1 MGPVNASIH
10 KVDERVSL
18 DELQRLP
25 AIYREIAEKL
35 LTREN

>member
-18 DELQRLP
+18 DELNRLP
-25 AIYREIAEKL
+25 ALYCEIAVKL
-35 LTREN
+35 LVEKS